1 MFSNEPVSKC
11 SRLFK
16 VKEEEN
22 FNHRHMLSILKLAHI
37 LSCIKKLNINH
48 EQNKGENKGENKGGK
63 QMAATRDK
71 GELQILSCIKN
82 LT

>member
-48 EQNKGENKGENKGGK
+48 EQNKGENKGRK